1 MLVVVNKTLLST
13 FYIYFSLAA
22 DNLEERDCLDLDERH
37 AKDSSFDLTSF

>member
-22 DNLEERDCLDLDERH
+22 DNLEERDCLDLDERR
-37 AKDSSFDLTSF
+37 ATDSLFDLRSY